1 MSGYPETSYV
11 FTCNNC
17 RLVYQPDPRLY
28 RQPEEYCPRCG
39 FRLADSRKLR
49 GCRDDEGQNRFSD

>member
-1 MSGYPETSYV
+1 MPETMSEYPETGYV

-49 GCRDDEGQNRFSD
+49 GCRDDES

>member
-1 MSGYPETSYV
+1 MSEYPETGYV

-49 GCRDDEGQNRFSD
+49 GCRDDES